1 EAAFSGALVLEAPSV
16 PPTLPALGS
25 ESVFFVVP
33 AFTGP
38 STGPPCLASIAAMT
52 SLLRIRPVPVMP
64 RLDATFGRSGS
75 CSAASPVPRV
85 AARDRDEGALF
96 GVASPVS
103 APEAS
108 VVALLSTAAS
118 VWSSVVSL
126 TKGPSQG
133 AGFGRQHVA
142 GSAGP
147 VVRT

>member
-1 EAAFSGALVLEAPSV
+1 
-16 PPTLPALGS
+16 
-25 ESVFFVVP
+25 
-33 AFTGP
+33 
-38 STGPPCLASIAAMT
+38 
-52 SLLRIRPVPVMP
+52 
-64 RLDATFGRSGS
+64 
-75 CSAASPVPRV
+75 
-85 AARDRDEGALF
+85 RDEGALF
-96 GVASPVS
+96 GVAAPVS

-147 VVRT
+147 VVRTGRGRVGLPPRGCRQPPMRRSPTPSRRALGTAGRRRSLH